1 MQKQDRNQTIQ
12 ESVKGLERLVQATGM
27 TPEMRAAMSGSILS
41 NILLA
46 LLDTIP
52 QSVRPQVEHALE
64 LHISMFMTVPEI
76 VTPAVWKEVKRQ
88 ILEDT
93 NGTG

>member
-12 ESVKGLERLVQATGM
+12 ESVKGLEQLVQTTGM
-27 TPEMRAAMSGSILS
+27 TPELRAAMSGSILS

-52 QSVRPQVEHALE
+52 QSIRPQVEHALE
-64 LHISMFMTVPEI
+64 LHISMFMAVPEI
-76 VTPAVWKEVKRQ
+76 VTPDVWKEVYRQ
-88 ILEDT
+88 ILEDA
-93 NGTG
+93 NGTS